1 MLQCREKS
9 PAYKKG
15 KGISMGRRLASGV
28 MLTEAPR
35 KGELWTLVFDFLLEE
50 EGQGEGSG
58 SEEGT
63 LREPSTVQS

>member
-1 MLQCREKS
+1 
-9 PAYKKG
+9 
-15 KGISMGRRLASGV
+15 

-35 KGELWTLVFDFLLEE
+35 KGELWTVLVVRQYFDFLLEG

-63 LREPSTVQS
+63 LREP

>member
-1 MLQCREKS
+1 
-9 PAYKKG
+9 
-15 KGISMGRRLASGV
+15 MGGRLASGV

-35 KGELWTLVFDFLLEE
+35 KGELWTVLVVKAVFDFLLEE
-50 EGQGEGSG
+50 EGQGEGNG

>member
-1 MLQCREKS
+1 
-9 PAYKKG
+9 
-15 KGISMGRRLASGV
+15 MGRRLASGV

-35 KGELWTLVFDFLLEE
+35 KGELWTLVFYFLLEE